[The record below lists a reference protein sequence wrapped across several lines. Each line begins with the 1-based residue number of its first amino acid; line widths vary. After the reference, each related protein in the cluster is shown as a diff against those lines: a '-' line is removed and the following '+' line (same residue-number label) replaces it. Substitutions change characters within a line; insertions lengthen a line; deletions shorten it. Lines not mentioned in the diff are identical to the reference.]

1 MTSKPNAIFICGTDT
16 NVGKTIVSAW
26 LALHW
31 QADYWKPVQ
40 SGLEDSCDSEMVAQL
55 AQVRCHAESWRLQAP
70 LSPHQA
76 AIDEGVF
83 IDHTTV
89 QLPQARKLIVEGA
102 GGLLTPL
109 SHTTCIADLIAHL
122 DVPIILVARSS
133 LGTINHSCLTIEA
146 LRQRKLNLLG
156 VIMVGEAHLSNRQ
169 AIEHY
174 GKTTVLAE
182 LPFFPSLSHQTLEG
196 YPLTTP
202 LRYVLPEPVKAAR
215 Q

>member
-40 SGLEDSCDSEMVAQL
+40 SGLENGGDSEIVTQL
-55 AQVRCHAESWRLQAP
+55 AQVRCHTEKWRLQAP

-76 AIDEGVF
+76 AINEGVY

-89 QLPQARKLIVEGA
+89 QLPSASRLIVEGA

-109 SHTTCIADLIAHL
+109 SRTTCIADLIAHL
-122 DVPIILVARSS
+122 DIPVLLVARSS
-133 LGTINHSCLTIEA
+133 LGTINHSCLTVEA
-146 LRQRKLNLLG
+146 LRHRKLNLLG
-156 VIMVGEAHLSNRQ
+156 VIMVGAANLSNRQ

-174 GKTTVLAE
+174 GKTSVLAE
-182 LPFFPSLSHQTLEG
+182 LPFFPSLSHQTLKR
-196 YPLTTP
+196 YPFTTQ
-202 LRYVLPEPVKAAR
+202 LRDMLPAPVKDH
-215 Q
+215 